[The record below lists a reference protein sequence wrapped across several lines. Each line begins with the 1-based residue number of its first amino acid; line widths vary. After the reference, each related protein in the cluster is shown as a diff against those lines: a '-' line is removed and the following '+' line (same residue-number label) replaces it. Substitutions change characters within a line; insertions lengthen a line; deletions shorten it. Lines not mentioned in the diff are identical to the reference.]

1 MQEDSFQEI
10 LTQKPGR
17 GCFKN
22 SQTQLRVNC
31 IFLVCALFA
40 VILIEFLETN
50 IVELLLPFSS
60 WHFSCY
66 NSNHLSYKI
75 KQIFERTPWG
85 CFLLNFL
92 AAEVSTRN
100 LKLC

>member
-1 MQEDSFQEI
+1 MGDAGRQLSGNVDTEARKRMFQE
-10 LTQKPGR
+10 
-17 GCFKN
+17 
-22 SQTQLRVNC
+22 QTLLRVNC
-31 IFLVCALFA
+31 IFFCSLFA

-92 AAEVSTRN
+92 AAEVSARN